1 MHAGDREGRPVKA
14 LLLLL
19 CAGCAAPGI
28 GRVLGPATVY
38 EDVSAPLE
46 YRADALRGAREV
58 RGEACQ
64 TGIFL
69 PLIPASIAWGD
80 GGYRDAV
87 RQAQAQAPGAALTDV
102 RADLH
107 VLSVL
112 TIFRKQCVVVTAA
125 TSQ

>member
-1 MHAGDREGRPVKA
+1 VKA
-14 LLLLL
+14 LLLFL
-19 CAGCAAPGI
+19 CAGCATPGI

-46 YRADALRGAREV
+46 YRADAYRGAREV

-69 PLIPASIAWGD
+69 PMIPASIAWGD

-87 RQAQAQAPGAALTDV
+87 RQAQAQAPGTSLTDV
-102 RADLH
+102 RADLR
-107 VLSVL
+107 VLSIL
-112 TIFRKQCVVVTAA
+112 TIFRKQCVIVTAA